1 MMADDLGGY
10 FAKNSLSQA
19 SDPPPFDPVQQRF
32 RPSTAEI
39 KGTITMSVAPFTRHL
54 TLSLAFVAVAWAS
67 PRQADAAIITQT
79 QTQNFSLGSTSISLS
94 WAQFDSNLGQLLGI
108 EYEVEGT
115 LGGFFTVSN
124 GSALETVDVFDS
136 NIRLRTIFQGVGAPG
151 TVFGSLISPIITDPT
166 TGPFPGTTIAP
177 ASTVQF
183 DVETNPTQLMVS
195 NTVDFYPA
203 FESYFTGN
211 GTVSQ
216 SLGQVFQVTLEGDTI
231 GLTSSLL
238 TSGEATLRYIYDD
251 NPTVIPEPFTAAFT
265 GLLIGGGAIVGARRK
280 RRLAKADKKS

>member
-1 MMADDLGGY
+1 
-10 FAKNSLSQA
+10 
-19 SDPPPFDPVQQRF
+19 
-32 RPSTAEI
+32 
-39 KGTITMSVAPFTRHL
+39 MSVASFTRHL

-67 PRQADAAIITQT
+67 PRQADAAIMT
-79 QTQNFSLGSTSISLS
+79 QTQNQNFTVGSSSVSLT
-94 WAQFDSNLGQLLGI
+94 WDQFDPNLGQLLGI
-108 EYEVEGT
+108 EYEVEGI
-115 LGGFFTVSN
+115 LGGFFTVTN
-124 GSALETVDVFDS
+124 GNPDATADVFDS
-136 NIRLRTIFQGVGAPG
+136 NIRFRTIFQGTGAPG
-151 TVFGSLISPIITDPT
+151 TVFGSVVSPIITDPT
-166 TGPFPGTTIAP
+166 SGPFPGTSVLP
-177 ASTVQF
+177 GSSVQF

-203 FESYFTGN
+203 FEGYFTGN

-216 SLGQVFQVTLEGDTI
+216 TLAQVFQVTLEGDTI
-231 GLTSSLL
+231 NLTSSLL